1 MCVKTLNTIV
11 ALAGNPIAQQNERR
25 KHHTMGTIECNTGLY
40 ELTPLHEKIL
50 YAEKHKKNY
59 DIYFAVNYDHSLTS
73 MELDQAVHYVLNAT
87 EALNCVVVQ
96 TGSRYVLSAKHYHN
110 ENDFRSATPLRNMRI
125 DIFKEQLLANYYIDE
140 GNHRIEFLIHHLVF
154 DGDSLY
160 ELLDKI
166 EKVVVRQEKLS
177 IQEQKYE
184 SPIALS
190 PSNEVN
196 GYRDAIESLPN
207 MRRVSVQLDEP
218 FYDNRKLSR
227 QAYKAVGSLSQKLR
241 VTKFGVILFAT
252 AMLSHHRQNI
262 IGIVVS
268 RKDKRSQSQTIG
280 NFTDVVPYLLQVDV
294 NRSYMDNANIIFKQL
309 FGAIVHSAALS
320 YDQYMNMVGVRGYE
334 CILSYTKMSTV
345 EQHSTIFSQLE
356 LGEYLYKYD
365 NHLQFIEHK
374 EDIAVEFRC
383 DNLALHNVYLHLEE
397 MLLVLD
403 QIDLSVL
410 AQLQLMDQ
418 GDVPMVTHVKEVSE
432 LKSVDCLF
440 PEYQDE
446 MNMFDSNISSF
457 DIAHIITDVYEN
469 FGVQLSYQDIYAS
482 HTIKEL
488 KQLIKSKVDVN
499 RIEKETSDGHV
510 PNDYVCPNFIKAIFI
525 DSFRFL
531 NSEMY
536 NVKYAYRL
544 RDDVSKQL
552 HRLGHAINQV
562 IQHNEVFF
570 TKFEYAQGDVIGT
583 ITQPEKYEDI
593 EQIDVESLA
602 DMNDLKSVLRIQ
614 GEQKLWDIRLIRVR
628 TSNEIYLYIN
638 MHHILVDHIG
648 MGILLNQIES
658 NYHNKEVNYTQYRN
672 IASHY
677 DIAKVEDL
685 NAWQSSLLKHAAYVN
700 QGKEAMGNGQFN
712 LYEWN
717 CYANHR
723 TYEEMECLFLTTI
736 TKRLANYFECTQG
749 YIGAV
754 YHGRVVPKANQVI
767 SSFARVLPIF
777 FDLQDE
783 QVIQDS
789 LRTARHHQSVSLYDL
804 NELGFTLEFP
814 KVVFQTLYS
823 NVNEPSLFNHTVE
836 FEGISKFQLFINLY
850 VGTEECKVSI
860 YIDNHLYSDD
870 EEQHIIS
877 ALAEAID
884 HLNRSEGEEVY
895 V

>member
-1 MCVKTLNTIV
+1 
-11 ALAGNPIAQQNERR
+11 
-25 KHHTMGTIECNTGLY
+25 MGTIECNTDLY

-73 MELDQAVHYVLNAT
+73 MELDQAVHYVFNAT
-87 EALNCVVVQ
+87 EVLNCVVIQ
-96 TGSRYVLSAKHYHN
+96 TGSRYVLSAKHYHR
-110 ENDFRSATPLRNMRI
+110 ENDFRSATPLRNKRI

-166 EKVVVRQEKLS
+166 EKVVVRKEKLT

-184 SPIALS
+184 SLIALN

-196 GYRDAIESLPN
+196 GYRDGIESLPN
-207 MRRVSVQLDEP
+207 TRRVSMQLDEP
-218 FYDNRKLSR
+218 FYDNRKLSK

-252 AMLSHHRQNI
+252 AMLSHHKQNI

-268 RKDKRSQSQTIG
+268 RKDKRTQSQTIG

-309 FGAIVHSAALS
+309 FGAIVHSADLS

-383 DNLALHNVYLHLEE
+383 DNLALHHVYLHLEE

-410 AQLQLMDQ
+410 AQQQLMDQ

-440 PEYQDE
+440 PGYQDE

-488 KQLIKSKVDVN
+488 KLMIMSKVGMNSLEEV
-499 RIEKETSDGHV
+499 RDGHD

-525 DSFRFL
+525 DSFRFI

-544 RDDVSKQL
+544 TDDVCKQL
-552 HRLGHAINQV
+552 HRLRHAINQV

-570 TKFEYAQGDVIGT
+570 TKFEYVKGDIIAT
-583 ITQPEKYEDI
+583 IKQSEKYDDI
-593 EQIDVESLA
+593 EQIDVETLA
-602 DMNDLKSVLRIQ
+602 DMCDLKSVLRIQ
-614 GEQKLWDIRLIRVR
+614 GDQKLWDIRLIRVR
-628 TSNEIYLYIN
+628 TNNEIYLYIN

-658 NYHNKEVNYTQYRN
+658 NYHNKEVNYAQYRN
-672 IASHY
+672 IAGHY
-677 DIAKVEDL
+677 DVAKVEDL
-685 NAWQSSLLKHAAYVN
+685 NTWQSSLLKHSAFVN
-700 QGKEAMGNGQFN
+700 QGKSSMGNGQFN
-712 LYEWN
+712 LYEWK
-717 CYANHR
+717 CYVNYS
-723 TYEEMECLFLTTI
+723 TYEEMESVLLTTI
-736 TKRLANYFECTQG
+736 TNRLANYFKCTQG

-777 FDLQDE
+777 FDVQDKL
-783 QVIQDS
+783 VIQES

-804 NELGFTLEFP
+804 NESGFELEFP
-814 KVVFQTLYS
+814 KVVFQTLYA
-823 NVNEPSLFNHTVE
+823 NVNEPSFFNHTME

-850 VGTEECKVSI
+850 VGTEECKVSV
-860 YIDNHLYSDD
+860 YIDNHLYSD
-870 EEQHIIS
+870 EEVQIINS
-877 ALAEAID
+877 ALVEAID
-884 HLNRSEGEEVY
+884 DLKRSEGEEVY